1 MELRHILEI
10 LWRRRWTAI
19 ILFAAVFFTIV
30 VGSLLITPWYDA
42 TAQVLLRRS
51 SASSSILSSIGLQS
65 SASSSTQGLTDTDRA
80 DYLALVGVRPV
91 AERVVS
97 ELKVTRERTRARVM
111 KAIPL
116 LRPFLRLLGVN
127 VESVEEVMTAD
138 DLLDSS
144 VLSMIFPRPHVDF
157 EQNESTD
164 LIEIE
169 ATSPDPVQSTALAN
183 KMAEAFISDELKR
196 VGEDY
201 KGVSKFIEANI
212 ERTRSEYQNA
222 LKDLKAYK
230 EKEQTVNL
238 DTETTNL
245 LQRISDY
252 RKQVTDNNVAIFK
265 DRASISKAEA
275 QLSAIPK
282 YQKSSEQMKDNEMV
296 LSLKITLRD
305 LYLSLAESQTK
316 YTAEHPAV
324 IDIRNKIKE
333 TKDLLDKEL
342 KKIFGSE
349 TVGIDP
355 VYQDLSVKLAG
366 YYVDMA
372 SLESQNQ
379 ALPVVINK
387 YERDLMSLPRKSADY
402 AQLQL
407 SVNVTQDIY
416 NSMLKYRY
424 QMGMAESMAVANIYI
439 VEPAIV
445 HDRNDSKHRH
455 PDLFLN
461 TVIAIFLGAPFGMGA
476 ALLIE
481 YLDDSVSTSE
491 DVKAFKHLTY
501 LGSVFMLKKK
511 ETKLINEADP
521 RSPLRESLRTIRNSI
536 RFATTDK
543 PPKSIVVT
551 SSVQD
556 EGKSFFA
563 SNLAIQAATEGKK
576 VLLIDGDLR
585 RPGLTSY
592 FNVPRTTGLTS
603 FIVGEADENAV
614 RVDSGVEGLSIIP
627 TGPIPPDPARLVE
640 SKKMHQLIKDMEE
653 AYDLVII
660 DSPPIL
666 AASDAVILGRAVD
679 GVILLIE
686 SGKGKKKHIA
696 DIMELLSKAGINVIG
711 AALNKVS
718 TGRNAY
724 YYYYQ
729 QYK

>member
-19 ILFAAVFFTIV
+19 ILFAAVFLTIV
-30 VGSLLITPWYDA
+30 TGSLLITPWYDS
-42 TAQVLLRRS
+42 TAKVLLRKS
-51 SASSSILSSIGLQS
+51 AASSSILASIGLQS
-65 SASSSTQGLTDTDRA
+65 GATTSQTISDTDRA
-80 DYLALVGVRPV
+80 DYLALAAVRPV
-91 AERVVS
+91 AEKVVS
-97 ELKVTRERTRARVM
+97 ELKVTRERTRARIIR
-111 KAIPL
+111 AIPL
-116 LRPFLRLLGVN
+116 LRPLLRVIGVN
-127 VESVEEVMTAD
+127 VESTEEVMKAD

-144 VLSMIFPRPHVDF
+144 VLSMIFPRPHVDVDQY
-157 EQNESTD
+157 EETD

-169 ATSPDPVQSTALAN
+169 ATSPDPAQAAVLAN
-183 KMAEAFISDELKR
+183 KTAEAFIGEELKR
-196 VGEDY
+196 VREDY

-212 ERTRSEYQNA
+212 ERTRAEYQNA
-222 LKDLKAYK
+222 LKDLKDYK
-230 EKEQTVNL
+230 EKEQTVSL

-252 RKQVTDNNVAIFK
+252 RKQVSDNNVAIFK
-265 DRASISKAEA
+265 DRASISRAES

-282 YQKSSEQMKDNEMV
+282 YQKTSEQMKDNEMV

-316 YTAEHPAV
+316 YTVEHPAV

-333 TKDLLDKEL
+333 TKDLLDREI

-366 YYVDMA
+366 YHVDLA

-379 ALPVVINK
+379 ALPAVIKK
-387 YERDLMSLPRKSADY
+387 YERDLMALPRKSADY

-424 QMGMAESMAVANIYI
+424 QMGMAESMAVSSIYM

-445 HDRNDSKHRH
+445 PGRNDSKHRH
-455 PDLFLN
+455 PNLLLN
-461 TVIAIFLGAPFGMGA
+461 TIIAIFLGAPFGMGA
-476 ALLIE
+476 ALLME
-481 YLDDSVSTSE
+481 YLDDSVSTSD
-491 DVKAFKHLTY
+491 DVKAVSHLTF

-511 ETKLINEADP
+511 EPKLINEADP
-521 RSPLRESLRTIRNSI
+521 RSPIRESLRTIRNSI

-563 SNLAIQAATEGKK
+563 SNLAIQAAAEGKK

-585 RPGLTSY
+585 RPGLTNY

-603 FIVGEADENAV
+603 FIVGEADEDAV

-640 SKKMHQLIKDMEE
+640 SRKMHQLIKDMEE

-666 AASDAVILGRAVD
+666 AASDAVILGRAAD
-679 GVILLIE
+679 GVILVIE

-696 DIMELLSKAGINVIG
+696 DIMELLTKAGINVIG

-718 TGRNAY
+718 TGRHSY

>member
-19 ILFAAVFFTIV
+19 ILFLAIFLTIV
-30 VGSLLITPWYDA
+30 VGSLLITPWYDS
-42 TAQVLLRRS
+42 TAKVLLRKS

-65 SASSSTQGLTDTDRA
+65 GASTMQTISDTDRA
-80 DYLALVGVRPV
+80 DYLALAAVRPV
-91 AERVVS
+91 AEKVVAD
-97 ELKVTRERTRARVM
+97 LKVTRERTRARIMRAV
-111 KAIPL
+111 PL
-116 LRPFLRLLGVN
+116 LKPFLRLIGVN
-127 VESVEEVMTAD
+127 VESIEEAMKAD

-144 VLSMIFPRPHVDF
+144 VLSMIFPRPHVEIDQY
-157 EQNESTD
+157 EETD
-164 LIEIE
+164 IIEIE
-169 ATSPDPVQSTALAN
+169 ATSPDPVQAAALAN
-183 KMAEAFISDELKR
+183 KMAEAFVVDELKR
-196 VGEDY
+196 VREDY

-212 ERTRSEYQNA
+212 ERTRAEYQNA
-222 LKDLKAYK
+222 LKELKDYK
-230 EKEQTVNL
+230 EKEQTVSL

-252 RKQVTDNNVAIFK
+252 RKQMSDNNVAIFK
-265 DRASISKAEA
+265 DRASISKAES

-282 YQKSSEQMKDNEMV
+282 YQKTSEQMKDNEMV

-316 YTAEHPAV
+316 YTGEHPAV
-324 IDIRNKIKE
+324 IDIRNKINE
-333 TKDLLDKEL
+333 SKDLLDKEL

-366 YYVDMA
+366 YYVDLA

-379 ALPVVINK
+379 ALPVVLKK
-387 YERDLMSLPRKSADY
+387 YERDLMTLPRKSAEY
-402 AQLQL
+402 AQIQL

-424 QMGMAESMAVANIYI
+424 QMGMAESMAVSSIYLI
-439 VEPAIV
+439 EPAIV
-445 HDRNDSKHRH
+445 PDKSDSKHRH

-461 TVIAIFLGAPFGMGA
+461 TIIAIVLGAPFGMGA
-476 ALLIE
+476 ALLME
-481 YLDDSVSTSE
+481 YLNDSVSTSD
-491 DVKAFKHLTY
+491 DVKAVKHLTF

-511 ETKLINEADP
+511 EPKLINEADP

-556 EGKSFFA
+556 EGKSFFV

-576 VLLIDGDLR
+576 VLLIDGDMR
-585 RPGLTSY
+585 RPGLNIY
-592 FNVPRTTGLTS
+592 FNVPKTIGLTN
-603 FIVGEADENAV
+603 FLVGDADINSI
-614 RVDSGVEGLSIIP
+614 RLDSGVEGLSIIP

-666 AASDAVILGRAVD
+666 AASDAVIFGRSAD
-679 GVILLIE
+679 GVIMLIE
-686 SGKGKKKHIA
+686 SGKAKKKHIA

-718 TGRNAY
+718 TGRHSY

>member
-1 MELRHILEI
+1 MELRQILEI

-19 ILFAAVFFTIV
+19 ILFLAVFLTIV
-30 VGSLLITPWYDA
+30 VGSLLITRWYDS
-42 TAQVLLRRS
+42 TAKVLLRKS

-65 SASSSTQGLTDTDRA
+65 GSSTTQTISDTDRA
-80 DYLALVGVRPV
+80 DYLALAVVRPV
-91 AERVVS
+91 AERVVAD
-97 ELKVTRERTRARVM
+97 LKVSRERTRARIMRAVPLL
-111 KAIPL
+111 KPL
-116 LRPFLRLLGVN
+116 LRLIGVN
-127 VESVEEVMTAD
+127 VESTVELMKAD
-138 DLLDSS
+138 DLLDSAI
-144 VLSMIFPRPHVDF
+144 LSMIFPRPHVEIDQY
-157 EQNESTD
+157 EETD
-164 LIEIE
+164 IIEIE
-169 ATSPDPVQSTALAN
+169 ATSPDPAQAAALAN
-183 KMAEAFISDELKR
+183 KMAEAFVDDELRR
-196 VGEDY
+196 VREDY
-201 KGVSKFIEANI
+201 KGASRFIEANI
-212 ERTRSEYQNA
+212 ERSKSEYLNA
-222 LKDLKAYK
+222 LKELKAYK
-230 EKEQTVNL
+230 EQEQTVNL

-252 RKQVTDNNVAIFK
+252 RKQLSDNNISIFK
-265 DRASISKAEA
+265 NRASISRAES
-275 QLSAIPK
+275 QLGAIPK
-282 YQKSSEQMKDNEMV
+282 YQKTSEQMKDNEMV

-305 LYLSLAESQTK
+305 LYLSLAESQSK
-316 YTAEHPAV
+316 YTREHPAV
-324 IDIRNKIKE
+324 IDIQNKIDE
-333 TKDLLDKEL
+333 TKGLLDGEV
-342 KKIFGSE
+342 KKIFGGE

-355 VYQDLSVKLAG
+355 VYQDLSLKLAG
-366 YYVDMA
+366 YYVELA

-379 ALPVVINK
+379 ALPVIIKK
-387 YERDLMSLPRKSADY
+387 YERDLMTLPRKSADY

-407 SVNVTQDIY
+407 AVNVTQDIY

-424 QMGMAESMAVANIYI
+424 QMGMAESLAVSSIYM

-445 HDRNDSKHRH
+445 PDRSDSKHRH
-455 PDLFLN
+455 PDLLLN
-461 TVIAIFLGAPFGMGA
+461 AVIAIFLGAPFGMGA
-476 ALLIE
+476 ALLME
-481 YLDDSVSTSE
+481 YLDDSVSTPD
-491 DVKAFKHLTY
+491 DVKAVKHLTY
-501 LGSVFMLKKK
+501 LGGAFLLKKK
-511 ETKLINEADP
+511 EPRLIHEADP

-551 SSVQD
+551 SSVQG

-585 RPGLTSY
+585 RPGLTAY
-592 FNVPRTTGLTS
+592 FNVPRTAGLTS
-603 FIVGEADENAV
+603 FIVGEADMNSI

-666 AASDAVILGRAVD
+666 AASDAVIFGRAAD

-686 SGKGKKKHIA
+686 SGKAKKKHIA
-696 DIMELLSKAGINVIG
+696 DTVELLTKAGINVIG

-718 TGRNAY
+718 TGRNSY

>member
-10 LWRRRWTAI
+10 IWRRRWTAV
-19 ILFAAVFFTIV
+19 ILFAAVFLTIV
-30 VGSLLITPWYDA
+30 AGSLLITPWHDA

-51 SASSSILSSIGLQS
+51 SASASILSSIGLQS
-65 SASSSTQGLTDTDRA
+65 SGSSTTQGLTDTDRA
-80 DYLALVGVRPV
+80 DYLALAAVRPV

-97 ELKVTRERTRARVM
+97 ELKVTRERTRARIIR
-111 KAIPL
+111 AIPL
-116 LRPFLRLLGVN
+116 LKPFLRLIGVN
-127 VESVEEVMTAD
+127 VESTEEVMKAD

-144 VLSMIFPRPHVDF
+144 VLSMIFPRPHVELDQY
-157 EQNESTD
+157 EETD
-164 LIEIE
+164 IIQIE
-169 ATSPDPVQSTALAN
+169 ATSPDPAQAAALAN
-183 KMAEAFISDELKR
+183 KMAEAFVGDELKR
-196 VGEDY
+196 VREDY

-212 ERTRSEYQNA
+212 ERTRAEYQNA
-222 LKDLKAYK
+222 LKDLRDYK
-230 EKEQTVNL
+230 EKEQTVSL

-252 RKQVTDNNVAIFK
+252 RKQMTDNNVAIFK
-265 DRASISKAEA
+265 DRASISKAES
-275 QLSAIPK
+275 QLSSIPK
-282 YQKSSEQMKDNEMV
+282 YQKTSEQMKDNEMV

-324 IDIRNKIKE
+324 IDIRNKVKE
-333 TKDLLDKEL
+333 TKDLLDREL
-342 KKIFGSE
+342 KKVFGSE

-379 ALPVVINK
+379 ALPVVIKK
-387 YERDLMSLPRKSADY
+387 YERELMALPRKSADY

-424 QMGMAESMAVANIYI
+424 QMGMAESMAVSSIYM

-445 HDRNDSKHRH
+445 HDRSDSKHRH
-455 PDLFLN
+455 PDLLLN
-461 TVIAIFLGAPFGMGA
+461 TVIAIVLGVPFGIGA
-476 ALLIE
+476 ALLLE
-481 YLDDSVSTSE
+481 YLDDSVSAS
-491 DVKAFKHLTY
+491 DDIKAVKHLTY

-511 ETKLINEADP
+511 EPRLIHEVDP
-521 RSPLRESLRTIRNSI
+521 RSPLRESLRSIRNSI
-536 RFATTDK
+536 KFTTTDR

-585 RPGLTSY
+585 RPGLTNY

-603 FIVGEADENAV
+603 FIVGEADENAI

-640 SKKMHQLIKDMEE
+640 SKKMHQLIKDMEQ

-666 AASDAVILGRAVD
+666 AASDAVIFGRATD
-679 GVILLIE
+679 GVILVIE

-696 DIMELLSKAGINVIG
+696 DIMELLTKAGINVIG

-718 TGRNAY
+718 TSRHSN

>member
-19 ILFAAVFFTIV
+19 ILFFAVFLTIV
-30 VGSLLITPWYDA
+30 TGSLLITPWYDA

-51 SASSSILSSIGLQS
+51 AASSSILSSIGLQS
-65 SASSSTQGLTDTDRA
+65 SGTSSTTALTDTDRA
-80 DYLALVGVRPV
+80 DYLALAGVRPV

-97 ELKVTRERTRARVM
+97 ELKVTRERTRARIM

-127 VESVEEVMTAD
+127 VESTEEVMTAD

-144 VLSMIFPRPHVDF
+144 VLAMILPRPHVDF

-169 ATSPDPVQSTALAN
+169 AVSPDNVQAAALAN
-183 KMAEAFISDELKR
+183 KMADAFIRDELKR
-196 VGEDY
+196 VREDY

-212 ERTRSEYQNA
+212 ERTRAEYQNA
-222 LKDLKAYK
+222 LKELKDYK

-252 RKQVTDNNVAIFK
+252 RKQVSDNNVAIFK
-265 DRASISKAEA
+265 DRASISRAES

-282 YQKSSEQMKDNEMV
+282 YQKTSEQMKDNEMV
-296 LSLKITLRD
+296 LNLKVTLRD
-305 LYLSLAESQTK
+305 LYLSLAESRTK
-316 YTAEHPAV
+316 YTGEHPAV
-324 IDIRNKIKE
+324 IDIRNKINE
-333 TKDLLDKEL
+333 SKDLLDKEL

-355 VYQDLSVKLAG
+355 VYQDVSVKLAG

-379 ALPVVINK
+379 ALPVIIKK
-387 YERDLMSLPRKSADY
+387 YERELMTLPRKSADY

-424 QMGMAESMAVANIYI
+424 QMGMAESMAVSSIYI

-461 TVIAIFLGAPFGMGA
+461 TIIAIVLGAPFGMGA

-481 YLDDSVSTSE
+481 YLDDSVCTSD
-491 DVKAFKHLTY
+491 DVKAVKHLTY

-511 ETKLINEADP
+511 EPKLINEADP
-521 RSPLRESLRTIRNSI
+521 RSPIRESLRTIRNSI

-585 RPGLTSY
+585 RPGITVY
-592 FNVPRTTGLTS
+592 FNVPRTIGLTS

-614 RVDSGVEGLSIIP
+614 RLDSGVEGLSIIP

-666 AASDAVILGRAVD
+666 AASDAVILGRAAD
-679 GVILLIE
+679 GVILVIE
-686 SGKGKKKHIA
+686 SGKAKKKHIA
-696 DIMELLSKAGINVIG
+696 DIMELFTKAGINVIG

-718 TGRNAY
+718 TSRHSY

>member
-19 ILFAAVFFTIV
+19 ILFAAVFLTIV
-30 VGSLLITPWYDA
+30 AGSLLITPWYDS
-42 TAQVLLRRS
+42 TAKVLLRKS
-51 SASSSILSSIGLQS
+51 AASSSILASIGLQS
-65 SASSSTQGLTDTDRA
+65 GASSVQTISDTDRA
-80 DYLALVGVRPV
+80 DYLALAAVRPV
-91 AERVVS
+91 AEKVVS
-97 ELKVTRERTRARVM
+97 ELKVTRERTRARIIR
-111 KAIPL
+111 AIPL
-116 LRPFLRLLGVN
+116 LRPLLRVIGVN
-127 VESVEEVMTAD
+127 VESTEEVMKAD

-144 VLSMIFPRPHVDF
+144 VLSMMFPRPHVDVDQY
-157 EQNESTD
+157 EETD
-164 LIEIE
+164 LMEIE
-169 ATSPDPVQSTALAN
+169 ATSPDPAQAAALAN
-183 KMAEAFISDELKR
+183 KTAEAFIGEELKR
-196 VGEDY
+196 VREDY
-201 KGVSKFIEANI
+201 RGVSRFIEANI
-212 ERTRSEYQNA
+212 ERTRAEYQNA
-222 LKDLKAYK
+222 LKELKDYK
-230 EKEQTVNL
+230 EKEQTVSL

-252 RKQVTDNNVAIFK
+252 RKQVSDNNVAIFK
-265 DRASISKAEA
+265 DRASISRAES

-282 YQKSSEQMKDNEMV
+282 YQKTSEQMKDNEMV

-316 YTAEHPAV
+316 YTMEHPAV

-342 KKIFGSE
+342 KKIFSNE

-366 YYVDMA
+366 YYVDLA
-372 SLESQNQ
+372 SLESQNR
-379 ALPVVINK
+379 ALPVIIKK
-387 YERDLMSLPRKSADY
+387 YERDLMALPRKSADY

-424 QMGMAESMAVANIYI
+424 QMGMAESMAVSSIYM

-445 HDRNDSKHRH
+445 PDRNDSKHRH
-455 PDLFLN
+455 PNILLN
-461 TVIAIFLGAPFGMGA
+461 TIIAIFLGAPFGMGA

-481 YLDDSVSTSE
+481 YLDDSVSTSD
-491 DVKAFKHLTY
+491 DVKAVSHLTF

-511 ETKLINEADP
+511 EPKLINEADP
-521 RSPLRESLRTIRNSI
+521 RSPVRESLRTIRNSI
-536 RFATTDK
+536 RFATTDR

-585 RPGLTSY
+585 RPGLTGY
-592 FNVPRTTGLTS
+592 FNVPGTTGLTS
-603 FIVGEADENAV
+603 FIVGEADEDAV

-666 AASDAVILGRAVD
+666 AASDAVILGRAAD

-686 SGKGKKKHIA
+686 SGKAKKKHIA
-696 DIMELLSKAGINVIG
+696 DIMELLTKAGINVIG

-718 TGRNAY
+718 TGRHSY